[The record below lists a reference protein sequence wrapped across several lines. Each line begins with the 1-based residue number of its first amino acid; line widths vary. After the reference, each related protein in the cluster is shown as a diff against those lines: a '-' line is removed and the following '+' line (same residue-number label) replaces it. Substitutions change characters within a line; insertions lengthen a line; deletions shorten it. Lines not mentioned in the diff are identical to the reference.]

1 MTRQRLAIIG
11 PADSVELI
19 LSVARQKEE
28 IFVLVPII
36 YREAAEVP
44 IILSQRAKDAD
55 IFLFSGIVPYN
66 YALSVPRWTKPL
78 LHIPHTGSSLYR
90 IFVQITHQTGKS
102 LEHISFDTFSLWEIE
117 ETFRDI
123 GQPMPPVYIKH
134 YEGVISASEL
144 TSFHCDLWNKG
155 QIQAAVTCFHQT
167 SEELNALGIPAFRI
181 WPTRD
186 SIRAS
191 LDAAARVA
199 ESIRFL
205 EAQIAVAHVAIDGY
219 GNLVRGANS
228 SYDVNRIEVRLYE
241 ILIDFAQQIGG
252 SIISQGGGQYIVFTT
267 RGRIAELTR
276 DFTVLPVLDVIMQ
289 KLRVHVSGG
298 IGFGATAYQAE
309 ENAHLAHGLARR
321 QGAGQWMIITD
332 EHVAIG
338 PLNTVA
344 YLRYPVGEGKA
355 KRKTWTKLLQ
365 ISPITLDRLA
375 DFMEKVAS
383 SAIRVDE
390 LAAYLDI
397 TSRSARRIINTM
409 QSAGLVQYCG
419 EEASERGRPRKI
431 YCFVGD
437 RILK

>member
-1 MTRQRLAIIG
+1 MRQRLAIVG

-19 LSVARQKEE
+19 LSVARQKEDL
-28 IFVLVPII
+28 FALLPVI
-36 YREAAEVP
+36 YQEASEVP
-44 IILSQRAKDAD
+44 NILDKRSKDAD
-55 IFLFSGIVPYN
+55 IFLFSGIVPYR

-78 LHIPHTGSSLYR
+78 LYIPHTGSSLYR
-90 IFVQITHQTGKS
+90 VFVQFTNKTGKQ
-102 LEHISFDTFSLWEIE
+102 LEHISFDTFSRWEIE

-123 GQPMPPVYIKH
+123 DQPLPNIYIKQ
-134 YEGVISASEL
+134 YAGVISAGEL
-144 TSFHCDLWNKG
+144 TAFHQDLWEKG
-155 QIQAAVTCFHQT
+155 QIQAAVTCFQQT
-167 SEELNALGIPAFRI
+167 CEELNAMGIPTFRI

-199 ESIRFL
+199 ESMRFL
-205 EAQIAVAHVAIDGY
+205 EAQIAVVHVAVDGY
-219 GNLVRGANS
+219 ENLIREVNS

-252 SIISQGGGQYIVFTT
+252 SIISQGSGQYIVFAT
-267 RGRIAELTR
+267 RGRISELTK
-276 DFTVLPVLDVIMQ
+276 DFTVLPVLDVIIQ

-298 IGFGATAYQAE
+298 IGFGVTAYQAE

-332 EHVAIG
+332 EHVAVG

-344 YLRYPVGEGKA
+344 RRQYPVGEGKA
-355 KRKTWTKLLQ
+355 KRKNWAKLLQ

-375 DFMEKVAS
+375 AFIEKMAAA
-383 SAIRVDE
+383 AIRIEE

-397 TSRSARRIINTM
+397 TPRSARRIMNTM
-409 QSAGLVQYCG
+409 QSAGLVQFCG
-419 EEASERGRPRKI
+419 EEASERGRPRKL
-431 YCFVGD
+431 YRFTRSVY
-437 RILK
+437 